1 MIDTALND
9 KVVVVTGANNPYGI
23 GAAVAKAFASQGA
36 KVFLHYFR
44 SKKSAHKGSGNT
56 SSPGEAFYDSQQVK
70 SAEDVL
76 KAILDIGAQGQAWEA
91 DLSDAAAVPELFN
104 QAEKALGPVAVLVNN
119 AACWEGDTFL
129 PAGTDLANKLN
140 ELWTDRPRTI
150 SASSFDRIFN
160 VNTRAPALLMAEFAR
175 GQIERGTRWGRIINV
190 STAGAYC
197 FPSEISYGASKLALE
212 GYTRSAAAE
221 LGKWGI
227 TVNAVS
233 LGPVQTGWI
242 SPDLEKEILPTIP
255 IGRIDSPKDVA
266 DVIVFLASEQA
277 SWVTGQKVYVG
288 GGHGM

>member
-1 MIDTALND
+1 MIDTALD
-9 KVVVVTGANNPYGI
+9 GKVVVVTGANNPHGI
-23 GAAVAKAFASQGA
+23 GAAVSKAFAAQKA

-44 SKKSAHKGSGNT
+44 SDNSAHQGRGST
-56 SSPGEAFYDSQQVK
+56 SSPGEAFYYFQQVK
-70 SAEDVL
+70 SAEEVL
-76 KAILDIGAQGQAWEA
+76 KSIRDLGAQAHAWEA
-91 DLSDAAAVPELFN
+91 DFSDVTAIWELFN

-119 AACWEGDTFL
+119 AAYWEGDTFL
-129 PAGTDLANKLN
+129 PAGADSANKLN
-140 ELWTDRPRTI
+140 ELWTDRPRTV
-150 SASSFDRIFN
+150 SADSFNRIFN

-175 GQIERGTRWGRIINV
+175 RQIEPRAGWGRIVNV

-212 GYTRSAAAE
+212 GYTRSAAVE
-221 LGKWGI
+221 LGRWGI

-242 SPDLEKEILPTIP
+242 TPELEREILHTIP
-255 IGRIDSPKDVA
+255 IGRIGTPEDVA

-277 SWVTGQKVYVG
+277 RWVTGQKFYVG

>member
-1 MIDTALND
+1 MINTALDD
-9 KVVVVTGANNPYGI
+9 KVVVVTGANNPHGI
-23 GAAVAKAFASQGA
+23 GAAVAKAFAAQRA

-44 SKKSAHKGSGNT
+44 SKNAAHKGAMNA
-56 SSPGEAFYDSQQVK
+56 SSPGEAFYYSQQAK
-70 SAEDVL
+70 SPEEIL
-76 KAILDIGAQGQAWEA
+76 EAIRDLGAQAHAWEA
-91 DLSDAAAVPELFN
+91 NLSDATMIPEIFN
-104 QAEKALGPVAVLVNN
+104 QAEKTLGPVAVLVNN
-119 AACWEGDTFL
+119 AAYWEGDTFL
-129 PAGTDLANKLN
+129 PAGADLASKLT
-140 ELWTDRPRTI
+140 ELWTDRPLLV
-150 SASSFDRIFN
+150 SSDSFDRIFD

-175 GQIERGTRWGRIINV
+175 RQIKPGAGWGRIVNV

-221 LGKWGI
+221 LGRWGI

-242 SPDLEKEILPTIP
+242 TPELESEILPTIP
-255 IGRIDSPKDVA
+255 LGRIGNPEDVA

-277 SWVTGQKVYVG
+277 RWVTGQKLHVG